1 MRRAKKRPAASVAE
15 EITAHGETEALFKSN
30 FFRLQTAELL
40 REVAPAYTSPALH
53 SLEGS
58 VRQLRETLLGLPPAH
73 LSWEAGGAGAE
84 PAVSHAH
91 LAGLSPMNSKVHLS
105 WRPAEKVSL
114 TGSYL
119 LRTLARPCLNVDL
132 ALHIPGACLHEK
144 DFLDHR
150 YTDKRLLYLAH
161 LAELLCDE
169 DAPWRS
175 PRLAWL
181 PHAQHAHWPV
191 VELEMPV
198 GGETWRVRIIPA
210 LARAV
215 FAPAKLRPG
224 RANLRQHACRPGSD
238 APRASADYNNAI
250 ALESTHGDSV
260 ELLHSFYSRDSS
272 GALREASVLLK
283 VWARQRSTSQAG
295 SVALEGHVSLPCC
308 WPMRLG
314 LTVSS
319 VSSVE
324 CEIRRAGRRDSS

>member
-91 LAGLSPMNSKVHLS
+91 LAGVSPMTSKVRLS
-105 WRPAEKVSL
+105 WRPAEKVAL

-132 ALHIPGACLHEK
+132 ALYIPGACFHEK

-150 YTDKRLLYLAH
+150 YTDKRLLYLTH
-161 LAELLCDE
+161 LAELLCHQ
-169 DAPWRS
+169 DASWRS

-181 PHAQHAHWPV
+181 PHAQQVHWPV
-191 VELEMPV
+191 VELDMPV
-198 GGETWRVRIIPA
+198 GGDTWRVRIIPA
-210 LARAV
+210 LARGV
-215 FAPAKLRPG
+215 LAPAKLRPG

-295 SVALEGHVSLPCC
+295 SVALEGHVSLSCC